1 MLINGHEPHRAR
13 ASADIVRN
21 HGLRDP
27 KDGEYVLDTYLLRGP
42 RPPRRADAVSETARA
57 VAAFA
62 PDRAEEIAAG
72 IADEPSR
79 ANALAGIGPAGIAL
93 VVAATGLDRALE
105 IIAVIGDP
113 ALGQAALADV
123 APAVAAHDFERAV
136 QLTEAVTGTL
146 WKVFALT
153 GIASVHLDTRHRRHG
168 PARPA
173 WQHSDGVWPARSSA
187 FGCRDW
193 LG

>member
-1 MLINGHEPHRAR
+1 MSAVVVATADLFRGINMLINGYEPYRTR

-79 ANALAGIGPAGIAL
+79 ANALAGIAL

-105 IIAVIGDP
+105 IIAVIGDRP
-113 ALGQAALADV
+113 WG
-123 APAVAAHDFERAV
+123 
-136 QLTEAVTGTL
+136 
-146 WKVFALT
+146 
-153 GIASVHLDTRHRRHG
+153 RRRWRTSLRRWPRMTSSG
-168 PARPA
+168 PCSSPRPSPARC
-173 WQHSDGVWPARSSA
+173 GRSSH
-187 FGCRDW
+187 
-193 LG
+193 